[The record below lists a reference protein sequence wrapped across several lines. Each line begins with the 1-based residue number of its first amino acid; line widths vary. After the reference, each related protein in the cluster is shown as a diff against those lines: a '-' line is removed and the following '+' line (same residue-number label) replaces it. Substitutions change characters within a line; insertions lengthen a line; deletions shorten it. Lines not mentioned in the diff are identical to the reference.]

1 MTAVAVVVSGWPR
14 LSETFAVNEVT
25 ALASRGLLAGVFA
38 TKPGDASMIQPD
50 AARLAPMV
58 TLLDAGTPE
67 AQGAEVA
74 ARLQAAGRPVAAVH
88 GYFAHQPA
96 EVAERAAAAL
106 GVPFSFSVHALDARK
121 VDPAELQRRCRA
133 AALVTTCN
141 ADTTDA
147 IVRVGGRPVELP
159 HGVDLSRFR
168 PAPPP
173 PDRRPV
179 ELLAVGRLVEKKGF
193 VHLIEAM
200 AGLGAEARLRIVGD
214 GPLGPELQARID
226 QLGLTRTV
234 ELIGRRTHDELPF
247 LYAQADAVVVP
258 SVIDR
263 AGDRDGLPN
272 VVLEA
277 MAAGRPVVATTVA
290 AIPCAVVAHGGDD
303 DTGLLVPPAD
313 PAALRLALRT
323 LCLDPTR
330 RHQLGGNGRQRAE
343 VHFDLGRCSA
353 AWVDLLAR
361 AHRLAEVTA

>member
-14 LSETFAVNEVT
+14 ISETFAVNEVT
-25 ALASRGLLAGVFA
+25 ALAQRGLLAGVFA
-38 TKPGDASMIQPD
+38 TKAGDASLVQPD
-50 AARLAPMV
+50 AARLAPLV
-58 TLLDAGTPE
+58 TVLDATSPE
-67 AQGAEVA
+67 AQGAEMA
-74 ARLQAAGRPVAAVH
+74 ERLAAAGRPVGAVH

-106 GVPFSFSVHALDARK
+106 DVPFSFSVHALDARK
-121 VDPAELQRRCRA
+121 VAPDELRRRCRA

-173 PDRRPV
+173 ADRRPV

-193 VHLIEAM
+193 VHLVEAM
-200 AGLGAEARLRIVGD
+200 AGLDAEARLRIVGD

-226 QLGLTRTV
+226 DLGLTATV
-234 ELIGRRTHDELPF
+234 ELIGRRTHLELPA
-247 LYAQADAVVVP
+247 LYAGADAVVVP

-277 MAAGRPVVATTVA
+277 MAAGRPVVGTTVA
-290 AIPCAVVAHGGDD
+290 AIPCAVVADGGDR
-303 DTGLLVPPAD
+303 DTGLLVPPGDAD
-313 PAALRLALRT
+313 ALRLALRT
-323 LCLDPTR
+323 LCLDPSR
-330 RHQLGGNGRQRAE
+330 RHQLGVNGRHRAE
-343 VHFDLGRCSA
+343 ARFDLARCSA
-353 AWVDLLAR
+353 AWVDLLAHT
-361 AHRLAEVTA
+361 HRLPAVAS